1 MVNLLSLDGI
11 TQEPHDFN
19 RVERQ
24 YEQRGQHIEKSH
36 ISSIRK
42 DIANLSDQL
51 WRLKKSANR
60 IIDST
65 WQKVYIAS

>member
-1 MVNLLSLDGI
+1 MEEYLELISKLDHLE
-11 TQEPHDFN
+11 TY
-19 RVERQ
+19 